1 MLQLMTVNHYFE
13 TDMLLGVNA
22 FFYFYFF
29 DDLYY
34 IEDIQQAFR
43 NVCLDKML
51 SDGYFD
57 MSAYIFGRL
66 KKEDIYAR
74 LVASKSRYAVLYQ
87 GRFPNKNTASSVWR
101 QKMGEESY
109 NDDTNSSQCEL
120 TYLESSAIVNWV
132 YKTLKNSEASPFPA
146 RPSAP

>member
-1 MLQLMTVNHYFE
+1 
-13 TDMLLGVNA
+13 
-22 FFYFYFF
+22 
-29 DDLYY
+29 
-34 IEDIQQAFR
+34 
-43 NVCLDKML
+43 ML

-57 MSAYIFGRL
+57 MSAYIFARL

-101 QKMGEESY
+101 QKMGEGSY
-109 NDDTNSSQCEL
+109 NDDTYRSRCEL

-132 YKTLKNSEASPFPA
+132 YKDTEKF
-146 RPSAP
+146 

>member
-1 MLQLMTVNHYFE
+1 
-13 TDMLLGVNA
+13 
-22 FFYFYFF
+22 
-29 DDLYY
+29 
-34 IEDIQQAFR
+34 
-43 NVCLDKML
+43 ML

-74 LVASKSRYAVLYQ
+74 LVASKSRYAVLYR

-101 QKMGEESY
+101 QKMGEGSY
-109 NDDTNSSQCEL
+109 NDDTYRSRCEL

-132 YKTLKNSEASPFPA
+132 YKTLKILKKET
-146 RPSAP
+146 PSLKSCLDR